1 MLMVGQGVAEFAQR
15 NDLAL
20 PYTVQD
26 PPVDLLDNHETLSDM
41 FSLRRSLKAGRQSIK
56 PGRHA
61 GLGLDNYVQ
70 ATSPLRRYLD
80 LVVHQQLRAHMRG
93 DVTLDEQSILER
105 VGAAEAV
112 RKDVRWAERQSNQ
125 HWTLVYLLQNPVW
138 MGEGVVVDLKRKRAL
153 VLIPELE
160 FETIIYLKSELKL
173 DSVVKL
179 ELEGVNLAQLRAFFH
194 VIDVRI

>member
-1 MLMVGQGVAEFAQR
+1 
-15 NDLAL
+15 
-20 PYTVQD
+20 
-26 PPVDLLDNHETLSDM
+26 M